1 MKLLVAEDQ
10 SMLRDAMCQLLLMEE
25 SVSTIDQAGNGGEA
39 IAILSNKAIDVAI
52 LDVEMPI
59 LSGLDVLE
67 WVRKYQNVKV
77 IIVTTFK
84 RSGYFQ
90 RAIRSNVD
98 AYVLKDRSV
107 ADLMKTIQKVLSG
120 GKEYSP
126 ELMENVISNPLSEQE
141 IKILSLI
148 AQGKTSK
155 EIACTL
161 FLSNGTVRNYTSNI
175 FDKLGV
181 NNRLEALKIAREKGL
196 AVIVFFQSRCHN
208 VLRGMYVCKNLKNV
222 LIRLVMQFWPLL

>member
-126 ELMENVISNPLSEQE
+126 ELME
-141 IKILSLI
+141 
-148 AQGKTSK
+148 
-155 EIACTL
+155 IACTL

-181 NNRLEALKIAREKGL
+181 NNRLEALKIAREKDWL
-196 AVIVFFQSRCHN
+196 
-208 VLRGMYVCKNLKNV
+208 
-222 LIRLVMQFWPLL
+222 

>member
-25 SVSTIDQAGNGGEA
+25 SVSTIDQAGNGEEA
-39 IAILSNKAIDVAI
+39 ISILSNKAIDVAI

-90 RAIRSNVD
+90 WAIRSNVD

-126 ELMENVISNPLSEQE
+126 ELMENVISNPLSKQE

-181 NNRLEALKIAREKGL
+181 NNRLEALKIAREKDWL
-196 AVIVFFQSRCHN
+196 
-208 VLRGMYVCKNLKNV
+208 
-222 LIRLVMQFWPLL
+222 

>member
-25 SVSTIDQAGNGGEA
+25 SVSTIDQAGNGEEA

-126 ELMENVISNPLSEQE
+126 ELMENVISNPLSKQE

-181 NNRLEALKIAREKGL
+181 NNRLEALKIAREKD
-196 AVIVFFQSRCHN
+196 
-208 VLRGMYVCKNLKNV
+208 
-222 LIRLVMQFWPLL
+222 LL

>member
-84 RSGYFQ
+84 RSDYFQ

-181 NNRLEALKIAREKGL
+181 NNRLEALKIAREKDWL
-196 AVIVFFQSRCHN
+196 
-208 VLRGMYVCKNLKNV
+208 
-222 LIRLVMQFWPLL
+222 

>member
-90 RAIRSNVD
+90 RGIRSNVD

-181 NNRLEALKIAREKGL
+181 NNRLEALKIAREKDWL
-196 AVIVFFQSRCHN
+196 
-208 VLRGMYVCKNLKNV
+208 
-222 LIRLVMQFWPLL
+222 

>member
-181 NNRLEALKIAREKGL
+181 NNRLEALKIAREKDW
-196 AVIVFFQSRCHN
+196 
-208 VLRGMYVCKNLKNV
+208 LR
-222 LIRLVMQFWPLL
+222 

>member
-25 SVSTIDQAGNGGEA
+25 SVSTIDQAGNGEEA

-161 FLSNGTVRNYTSNI
+161 FLSNGTVCNYTSNI

-181 NNRLEALKIAREKGL
+181 NNRLEALKIAREKDWL
-196 AVIVFFQSRCHN
+196 
-208 VLRGMYVCKNLKNV
+208 
-222 LIRLVMQFWPLL
+222 

>member
-25 SVSTIDQAGNGGEA
+25 SVSTIDQAGNGEEA
-39 IAILSNKAIDVAI
+39 ISILSNKAIDVAI

-120 GKEYSP
+120 GEEYSP
-126 ELMENVISNPLSEQE
+126 ELMENVISNPLSKQE

-181 NNRLEALKIAREKGL
+181 NNRLEALKIAREKDWL
-196 AVIVFFQSRCHN
+196 
-208 VLRGMYVCKNLKNV
+208 
-222 LIRLVMQFWPLL
+222 

>member
-126 ELMENVISNPLSEQE
+126 ELMENVISNSLSEQE

-155 EIACTL
+155 EITCTL

-181 NNRLEALKIAREKGL
+181 NNRLEALKIAREKDWL
-196 AVIVFFQSRCHN
+196 
-208 VLRGMYVCKNLKNV
+208 
-222 LIRLVMQFWPLL
+222 

>member
-52 LDVEMPI
+52 LDVEIPI

-120 GKEYSP
+120 GKGYSP

-181 NNRLEALKIAREKGL
+181 NNRLEALKIAREKDWL
-196 AVIVFFQSRCHN
+196 
-208 VLRGMYVCKNLKNV
+208 
-222 LIRLVMQFWPLL
+222 

>member
-25 SVSTIDQAGNGGEA
+25 SVSTIDQAGNGEEA
-39 IAILSNKAIDVAI
+39 ISILSNKAIDVAI

-67 WVRKYQNVKV
+67 WVRKYQDVKV

-126 ELMENVISNPLSEQE
+126 ELMENVISNPLSKQE

-181 NNRLEALKIAREKGL
+181 NNRLEALKIAREKDWL
-196 AVIVFFQSRCHN
+196 
-208 VLRGMYVCKNLKNV
+208 
-222 LIRLVMQFWPLL
+222 

>member
-25 SVSTIDQAGNGGEA
+25 SVSTIDQAGNGEEA

-181 NNRLEALKIAREKGL
+181 NNSLEALKIAREKDWL
-196 AVIVFFQSRCHN
+196 
-208 VLRGMYVCKNLKNV
+208 
-222 LIRLVMQFWPLL
+222 

>member
-25 SVSTIDQAGNGGEA
+25 SVSTIDQAGNGEEA

-107 ADLMKTIQKVLSG
+107 ADLMKTIQNVLSG

-126 ELMENVISNPLSEQE
+126 ELMENVISNPLSKQE

-181 NNRLEALKIAREKGL
+181 NNRLEALKIAREKDWL
-196 AVIVFFQSRCHN
+196 
-208 VLRGMYVCKNLKNV
+208 
-222 LIRLVMQFWPLL
+222 

>member
-98 AYVLKDRSV
+98 VYVLKDRSV

-181 NNRLEALKIAREKGL
+181 NNRLEALKIAREKDWL
-196 AVIVFFQSRCHN
+196 
-208 VLRGMYVCKNLKNV
+208 
-222 LIRLVMQFWPLL
+222 

>member
-1 MKLLVAEDQ
+1 MKLLVSEDQ

-25 SVSTIDQAGNGGEA
+25 SVSTIDQAGNGEEA

-126 ELMENVISNPLSEQE
+126 ELMENVISNPLSKQE

-181 NNRLEALKIAREKGL
+181 NNRLEALKIAREKDWL
-196 AVIVFFQSRCHN
+196 
-208 VLRGMYVCKNLKNV
+208 
-222 LIRLVMQFWPLL
+222 

>member
-126 ELMENVISNPLSEQE
+126 ELMENVISNLLSEQE

-181 NNRLEALKIAREKGL
+181 NNRLEALKIAREKDWL
-196 AVIVFFQSRCHN
+196 
-208 VLRGMYVCKNLKNV
+208 
-222 LIRLVMQFWPLL
+222 

>member
-181 NNRLEALKIAREKGL
+181 NNRLEALKIAREKYWL
-196 AVIVFFQSRCHN
+196 
-208 VLRGMYVCKNLKNV
+208 
-222 LIRLVMQFWPLL
+222 

>member
-67 WVRKYQNVKV
+67 WVRKYQNIKV

-161 FLSNGTVRNYTSNI
+161 FLLNGTVRNYTSNI

-181 NNRLEALKIAREKGL
+181 NNRLEALKIAREKDWL
-196 AVIVFFQSRCHN
+196 
-208 VLRGMYVCKNLKNV
+208 
-222 LIRLVMQFWPLL
+222 

>member
-25 SVSTIDQAGNGGEA
+25 SVSTIDQAGNGEEA

-126 ELMENVISNPLSEQE
+126 ELMENVISNPLSKQE
-141 IKILSLI
+141 IKILSLF

-181 NNRLEALKIAREKGL
+181 NNRLEALKIAREKDWL
-196 AVIVFFQSRCHN
+196 
-208 VLRGMYVCKNLKNV
+208 
-222 LIRLVMQFWPLL
+222 

>member
-141 IKILSLI
+141 IKILFLI

-181 NNRLEALKIAREKGL
+181 NNRLEALKIAREKDWL
-196 AVIVFFQSRCHN
+196 
-208 VLRGMYVCKNLKNV
+208 
-222 LIRLVMQFWPLL
+222 

>member
-25 SVSTIDQAGNGGEA
+25 SVSTIDQAGNGEEA

-67 WVRKYQNVKV
+67 WVIKYQNVKV

-181 NNRLEALKIAREKGL
+181 NNRLEALKIAREKDWL
-196 AVIVFFQSRCHN
+196 
-208 VLRGMYVCKNLKNV
+208 
-222 LIRLVMQFWPLL
+222 

>member
-126 ELMENVISNPLSEQE
+126 ELMKNVISNPLSEQE

-181 NNRLEALKIAREKGL
+181 NNRLEALKIAREKDWL
-196 AVIVFFQSRCHN
+196 
-208 VLRGMYVCKNLKNV
+208 
-222 LIRLVMQFWPLL
+222 

>member
-25 SVSTIDQAGNGGEA
+25 SVSTIDQAGNGEEA
-39 IAILSNKAIDVAI
+39 ISILSNKAIDVAI

-126 ELMENVISNPLSEQE
+126 ELMENVISNPLSKQE

-181 NNRLEALKIAREKGL
+181 NNRLEALKIAREKDWL
-196 AVIVFFQSRCHN
+196 
-208 VLRGMYVCKNLKNV
+208 
-222 LIRLVMQFWPLL
+222 

>member
-84 RSGYFQ
+84 RSGYSQ

-181 NNRLEALKIAREKGL
+181 NNRLEALKIAREKDWL
-196 AVIVFFQSRCHN
+196 
-208 VLRGMYVCKNLKNV
+208 
-222 LIRLVMQFWPLL
+222 